1 MNPKEKNDEIIEL
14 TDEELDEIFAD
25 DDFDNGEEDGEI
37 RSFYF
42 SNPDPYAKVKPR
54 PDDAPK
60 REFSFDEKGN
70 IVVKNPSA
78 FWLPDVKIVEEHGGT
93 EYTVTGGYEGTE
105 TLDRKL
111 RRIMEQNAADDK
123 SSIRTPMSNDVSLD
137 INQKSNPVQTVAPPE
152 EDNNMLRATDKITAL
167 YCRLSVE
174 DTKEKGGKD
183 DPSNSI
189 QHQQIMLM
197 EYAKSQHFPNPTF
210 FIDDGYSGVD
220 FSNRPGFQKM
230 LAEIEAGHVE
240 VVITKDLS
248 RLGRNSSLTGL
259 YINYTFPQYG
269 VRYIAINDHFDTID
283 PNSTDSDMAGIKNW
297 FNEWYSKDTSRKI
310 RAVNKAK
317 GERGERLTTNIP
329 YGYKRD
335 SDDPKK
341 WVIDEEAAQIVK
353 RIFALCMEGKGPS
366 QIAALLEKEK
376 VLNPTAYKQREGRKT
391 PHQTPENE
399 YRWHESTVA
408 YILEYMEYTGC
419 TVNFKT
425 YTNSIWDKRQREN
438 PMENRKIFYNTHP
451 AIISLEVFDKVQE
464 IRQQRHRRTATGK
477 SNMFSGLVFCNDCK
491 QKLYYS
497 TTSYFEKRQ
506 DFFICSTHR
515 ANKDKCSGHY
525 IRAVVLEQI
534 VWKHIQEV
542 ISVVTRYE
550 AYFRSEMEQKLRIQ
564 SEKSLRL
571 YQKRLAQAE
580 KRIGE
585 LDRLFIRIYEDNVAG
600 RLDDERFAMMSKNY
614 TEEQKDL
621 KAEVKNLQQQIHEQE
636 QQAENIEQFV
646 HRVKRNSTLTELTPY
661 ALRELVKAVYVEAP
675 DKSSGKRRQK
685 VHIEYDLVGYIP
697 VDELLKAEQ
706 A

>member
-1 MNPKEKNDEIIEL
+1 M
-14 TDEELDEIFAD
+14 
-25 DDFDNGEEDGEI
+25 
-37 RSFYF
+37 
-42 SNPDPYAKVKPR
+42 
-54 PDDAPK
+54 
-60 REFSFDEKGN
+60 
-70 IVVKNPSA
+70 
-78 FWLPDVKIVEEHGGT
+78 
-93 EYTVTGGYEGTE
+93 
-105 TLDRKL
+105 
-111 RRIMEQNAADDK
+111 
-123 SSIRTPMSNDVSLD
+123 
-137 INQKSNPVQTVAPPE
+137 
-152 EDNNMLRATDKITAL
+152 
-167 YCRLSVE
+167 
-174 DTKEKGGKD
+174 
-183 DPSNSI
+183 
-189 QHQQIMLM
+189 
-197 EYAKSQHFPNPTF
+197 
-210 FIDDGYSGVD
+210 
-220 FSNRPGFQKM
+220 
-230 LAEIEAGHVE
+230 
-240 VVITKDLS
+240 
-248 RLGRNSSLTGL
+248 
-259 YINYTFPQYG
+259 
-269 VRYIAINDHFDTID
+269 
-283 PNSTDSDMAGIKNW
+283 

-335 SDDPKK
+335 PDDPKK
-341 WVIDEEAAQIVK
+341 WVIDEEAAQVVK

-425 YTNSIWDKRQREN
+425 YTNSIWDKKQREN

-477 SNMFSGLVFCNDCK
+477 SNMFSGLVSCNDCK

-515 ANKDKCSGHY
+515 VNKDKCSGHY

-550 AYFRSEMEQKLRIQ
+550 AYFRSEMEQKLRMQ
-564 SEKSLRL
+564 SEESLRL
-571 YQKRLAQAE
+571 HQKRLAQAE
-580 KRIGE
+580 KRLGE

-600 RLDDERFAMMSKNY
+600 RITDEKFSMMSKTY
-614 TEEQKDL
+614 EDEQAQLKEEIQTLQKEIEVQERQIENLKQFIQRVRKYEDL
-621 KAEVKNLQQQIHEQE
+621 D
-636 QQAENIEQFV
+636 
-646 HRVKRNSTLTELTPY
+646 ELTPY
-661 ALRELVKAVYVEAP
+661 ALRELVKAIYIEAP
-675 DKSSGKRRQK
+675 DKSSGKRHQGIR
-685 VHIEYDLVGYIP
+685 ISYDLVGFIP
-697 VDELLKAEQ
+697 VEELLKQETA
-706 A
+706 